1 MIRILV
7 RVDDAGMAA
16 NVGGS
21 VETKYKTFDVDLPEL
36 EKYLREDRGIYSHAN
51 VIGFELL
58 AESHKGE

>member
-21 VETKYKTFDVDLPEL
+21 VETKHKTFDVELPEF
-36 EKYLREDRGIYSHAN
+36 EKYLRESSGTYSHAN
-51 VIGFELL
+51 VVGVELL
-58 AESHKGE
+58 QPNIT